1 MEIRL
6 SDHFTYR
13 KLIHFTL
20 PSVIMMI
27 FTSLYSVVDGFF
39 VSNFVGKTPF
49 AAVNFIFPFLMM
61 LGPIGFLFGTGGSAV
76 IGRLF
81 GEGKEKEAR
90 GIFSMLVY
98 ITIGL
103 SLVIT
108 AFGILFLPQ
117 IASLLGA
124 EGELLENSVLY
135 GRIILC
141 SLPFLILQFEFQ
153 AFFVTAERP
162 KLGLLSTLVAG
173 GVNMVLDFLLIAVF
187 PFGLVGAALATA
199 LGQVAGGL
207 FPLVYFSSK
216 NKSLL
221 RLSRPVWDLRALL
234 KTITNGSSELVSHIS
249 MSLVGMLY
257 NVQLLRLAGENGVA
271 AYGVLMYV
279 NFIFVSA
286 FIGYSTGIAPVVSYH
301 FGAKNREE
309 LHSLYQKSLTV
320 ILTLAVSIFARSEV
334 LANALS
340 LAFVSYDPELLEMT
354 VHAFRLYSFSYLFAG
369 MGIFGSAFF
378 TALGDGLT
386 SAALSFL
393 RTLVLQVICIF
404 LLPLAFG
411 LNGIWLSDAVA
422 GGLVLILTVVILL
435 AKRKKYGY

>member
-6 SDHFTYR
+6 SDHFNYKR
-13 KLIHFTL
+13 LVRFTL

-61 LGPIGFLFGTGGSAV
+61 LGPFGFLFGTGGSAV

-81 GEGKEKEAR
+81 GEGKDREAR
-90 GIFSMLVY
+90 GVFSMLVY
-98 ITIGL
+98 VTIGL

-108 AFGILFLPQ
+108 GLGIAFLPQ
-117 IASLLGA
+117 IAAFLGA
-124 EGELLENSVLY
+124 EGELLELSVLY
-135 GRIILC
+135 GRIILAA
-141 SLPFLILQFEFQ
+141 LPFLMLQFEFQ
-153 AFFVTAERP
+153 AFFITAERP

-173 GVNMVLDFLLIAVF
+173 GTNMVLDVLLIAVF
-187 PFGLVGAALATA
+187 PLGIVGAALATA
-199 LGQVAGGL
+199 IGQVVGGL
-207 FPLVYFSSK
+207 FPLIYFSSK
-216 NKSLL
+216 NTSLL

-234 KTITNGSSELVSHIS
+234 KTCTNGSSELVSHIS

-301 FGAKNREE
+301 FGAKNRNE
-309 LHSLYQKSLTV
+309 LHNLYKKSLIV
-320 ILTLAVSIFARSEV
+320 ILSLSLSMFLLSEALAT
-334 LANALS
+334 ALS
-340 LAFVSYDPELLEMT
+340 AVFVAYDAELFSMT

-369 MGIFGSAFF
+369 TGIFGSAFF

-393 RTLVLQVICIF
+393 RTLVLQVVCIF
-404 LLPLAFG
+404 LLPLLLG
-411 LNGIWLSDAVA
+411 LDGIWLSDALS
-422 GGLVLILTVVILL
+422 GGLVLILTVTILL
-435 AKRKKYGY
+435 AKRKKFGY